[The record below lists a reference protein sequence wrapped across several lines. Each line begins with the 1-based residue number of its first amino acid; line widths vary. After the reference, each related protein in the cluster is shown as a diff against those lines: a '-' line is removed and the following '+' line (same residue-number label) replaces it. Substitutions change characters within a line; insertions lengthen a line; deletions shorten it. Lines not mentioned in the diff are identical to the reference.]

1 MVYLF
6 LPNRRIAVHTRM
18 FFLGAA
24 FMLLEAKAVV
34 QMALLFG
41 STWLVNS
48 LVFATA
54 LILILLANIYV
65 LKLGNIRL
73 WRHYAALLAV
83 LAASIVFPLDAF
95 LSGNW
100 LWHYGAPALLTLG
113 PIFFAGVIFALTF
126 GTASD
131 PDRAFGSNIAGSVLG
146 GLSESASMV
155 LGFRYLPLLAI
166 AFYLLSAWPGRSGRA
181 S

>member
-1 MVYLF
+1 
-6 LPNRRIAVHTRM
+6 M
-18 FFLGAA
+18 FFLGAG

-48 LVFATA
+48 LVFTTA
-54 LILILLANIYV
+54 LILILLANFYA
-65 LKLGNIRL
+65 LKQRNIGL

-83 LAASIVFPLDAF
+83 LAASIVFPLDTF
-95 LSGNW
+95 LTGNW

-113 PIFFAGVIFALTF
+113 PMFFAGVIFARTF
-126 GTASD
+126 HAASD
-131 PDRAFGSNIAGSVLG
+131 PDRAFGSNIAGAVLG
-146 GLSESASMV
+146 GLSEAASML
-155 LGFRYLPLLAI
+155 LGFRYLPLLAM
-166 AFYLLSAWPGRSGRA
+166 AFYLLSVWPGRSGRA